1 MLKSAKM
8 NTLKQKNANVFK
20 RFLKNSSGSLTPMMG
35 LAAIPF
41 FLAAGAAIDMSR
53 VTREQTAF
61 YGAVDSAALAIAA
74 DDRSALDSLSAS
86 QKQAMQAT
94 LEVYAQQ
101 YLDKNYKDISGGQA
115 EVDVDLTITGQ
126 NIKLD
131 ATIEFPMTIMA
142 MAGVDTMTLKASST
156 ITKAMRP
163 IEMVMVMDT
172 TGSMASNGKITGA
185 KDAAKKLLETL
196 YQGSLTAQP
205 RSEFIRTALVP
216 FAGAVRL
223 NPTGFDFNMGWIDT
237 TGLNPLS
244 KISFDASGAPAAW
257 NNYYAWGRLKKT
269 STVAQSWNGCVEA
282 RARGTAAAN
291 TDLNVNDVAPSM
303 SAPFVPATI
312 FPAYF
317 VPDVPGTQSNSSAG
331 DYGYNYIPISGTA
344 PNEYTGLPS
353 GATGT
358 GSGSFSAA
366 NLMLKQ
372 ENYRKY
378 DGRIV
383 GTETVGST
391 TGPWA
396 GCAATPIVPMTYDR
410 ATVEAGINAMQA
422 SGPTL
427 IAEGVAWGYRV
438 ASPGEPFTK
447 VQGSGLIPATTIA
460 EYSSP
465 RWKKYMV
472 LMTDGDNDLG
482 AGSYG
487 YNNTTYSAYGF
498 AGEPLGNNR
507 FGTTSASAVMTGL
520 DNDMLAACARV
531 KAAGIALYVTSF
543 GSGVS
548 ATTKTR
554 LQACSSGAGYYTHA
568 AATSDLVAFFDHIG
582 KDVLSKSIYVSK

>member
-142 MAGVDTMTLKASST
+142 MAGVETMTLKASST

-172 TGSMASNGKITGA
+172 TGSMASGGKIAGA
-185 KDAAKKLLETL
+185 KDAAKKLLDTL
-196 YQGSLTAQP
+196 YQGSVAAQP

-244 KISFDASGAPAAW
+244 KVNFDAAAAPAAW
-257 NNYYAWGRLKKT
+257 NNFYAWSRLKKT
-269 STVAQSWNGCVEA
+269 STLPQEWNGCVEA
-282 RARGTAAAN
+282 RARGTTALN
-291 TDLNVNDVAPSM
+291 TDYNVNDVAPTTT
-303 SAPFVPATI
+303 APIVPATL

-317 VPDVPGTQSNSSAG
+317 APDSPGTSGSVSATT
-331 DYGYNYIPISGTA
+331 YGYNYITNSGT
-344 PNEYTGLPS
+344 PNEYTGL
-353 GATGT
+353 ATAVT
-358 GSGSFSAA
+358 GSYTNP
-366 NLMLKQ
+366 NLLIKQ

-378 DGRIV
+378 DGRVV
-383 GTETVGST
+383 GYETVGSS
-391 TGPWA
+391 GPWA
-396 GCAATPIVPMTYDR
+396 SCAATPVIPMTYDR
-410 ATVEAGINAMQA
+410 ATVVAGIDAMTA

-427 IAEGVAWGYRV
+427 IAEGLAWGYRV
-438 ASPGEPFTK
+438 ASPGAPFTR
-447 VQGSGLIPATTIA
+447 VQGSGLIPQANIA
-460 EYSSP
+460 PYDSP

-487 YNNTTYSAYGF
+487 FNNTTYSAYGF
-498 AGEPLGNNR
+498 GGETMATNR
-507 FGTTSASAVMTGL
+507 FGTTTASAIMTGL

-531 KAAGIALYVTSF
+531 KAAGIELYVTSF

-548 ATTKTR
+548 ATTKAR
-554 LQACSSGAGYYTHA
+554 LQSCSSGAGFYTHA